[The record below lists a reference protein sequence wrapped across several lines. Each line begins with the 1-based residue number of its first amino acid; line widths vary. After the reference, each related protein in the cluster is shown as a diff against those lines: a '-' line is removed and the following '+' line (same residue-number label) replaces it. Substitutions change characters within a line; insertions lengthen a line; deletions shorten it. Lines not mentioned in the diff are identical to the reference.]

1 MSATDIIAIIIV
13 GTCSVVTMALAFVF
27 ARMLEG
33 PATTREVHSEDT
45 DLASVNAEVVKLRA
59 EIKELRRTR
68 RPSST
73 FMDMADALNRITN
86 PPATYDEASLEVP
99 LMDLALGKVVKV
111 RLLSGKEVSF
121 RLPAKTKS
129 GTKFRFR
136 RGGEDGRDLHLTVQ
150 ATPETSP

>member
-1 MSATDIIAIIIV
+1 MSATDIIAIITV
-13 GTCSVVTMALAFVF
+13 GTMAVITVMMALV
-27 ARMLEG
+27 RMAEG
-33 PATTREVHSEDT
+33 RPGADSETET
-45 DLASVNAEVVKLRA
+45 DLTSVNAEVAKLRA
-59 EIKELRRTR
+59 EVRELRRAR
-68 RPSST
+68 KPSST
-73 FMDMADALNRITN
+73 FADMADALNRLDN
-86 PPATYDEASLEVP
+86 PPANYDEASLEVP

-136 RGGEDGRDLHLTVQ
+136 RGGEEGRDLHLTVQ

>member
-1 MSATDIIAIIIV
+1 MSATDIIAIITV
-13 GTCSVVTMALAFVF
+13 GTMAVITVMMALV
-27 ARMLEG
+27 RMAEG
-33 PATTREVHSEDT
+33 RPGADSETET
-45 DLASVNAEVVKLRA
+45 DLTSVNAEVAKLRA
-59 EIKELRRTR
+59 EVRELRRAR
-68 RPSST
+68 KPSST

-136 RGGEDGRDLHLTVQ
+136 RGGEEGRDLHLTVQ
-150 ATPETSP
+150 ATPTETP